1 MNEFSRTTD
10 ERADS
15 PPIFTVTSAE
25 NIQSLVVSGEIDI
38 QSRADFAACV
48 DDLIS
53 ERHPFVVDCSDVQ
66 FISVG
71 GLSIIETLSAKARR
85 LGVPWTLIAA
95 HPVRRP
101 LSLLKMDADIV
112 FTDSVAEAVTY
123 LSATAI
129 MDETL
134 AEPMSA

>member
-1 MNEFSRTTD
+1 
-10 ERADS
+10 
-15 PPIFTVTSAE
+15 
-25 NIQSLVVSGEIDI
+25 VVSGEIDVR
-38 QSRADFAACV
+38 SRADFAACV
-48 DDLIS
+48 DDLIG
-53 ERHPFVVDCSDVQ
+53 ERHPFVLDCSDVQ

-85 LGVPWTLIAA
+85 LGVPWTLVAA

-112 FTDSVAEAVTY
+112 FTDSTAEAVTY
-123 LSATAI
+123 LSSTTVL
-129 MDETL
+129 DETL